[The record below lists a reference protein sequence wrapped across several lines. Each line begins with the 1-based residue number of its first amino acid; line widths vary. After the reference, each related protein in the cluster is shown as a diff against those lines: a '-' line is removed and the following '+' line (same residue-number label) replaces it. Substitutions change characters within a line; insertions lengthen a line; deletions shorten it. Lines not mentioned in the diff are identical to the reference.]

1 MYNRILVPI
10 ARDTN
15 MSLIMGFV
23 ENVLNPGGEVTVL
36 YVIPSEK
43 LPVSAVDWRQAMGA
57 ISEAQALSI
66 ARNMEVEYKVK
77 NNRSIAQG
85 ILREAAS
92 VAYDLI
98 LMSAPRAAPEAAP
111 KPARRGRLFG
121 SKIDEVVR
129 KSAVETVVLSYLP
142 DQPLSYNKI
151 LIPTSGYRH
160 ALRAAKIAGDLSWK
174 HGSQITV
181 MYVGSRKEEGNTVLN
196 PIVSDIEAG
205 GGKARPLFESGP
217 IADTIL
223 NEARKGYDIM
233 MIGATE
239 RPAYQEFLLGSTAD
253 RLVKDAP
260 CPVLMV
266 KTAGRTY

>member
-10 ARDTN
+10 AQNTD
-15 MSLIMGFV
+15 MGLVMGFV
-23 ENVLNPGGEVTVL
+23 ENVLSPGGEITLL

-43 LPVSAVDWRQAMGA
+43 LPVSAVDWRKAMGV

-66 ARNMEVEYKVK
+66 ARSMEVEYKVK
-77 NNRSIAQG
+77 NNRSVAQG
-85 ILREAAS
+85 ILREAVS

-98 LMSAPRAAPEAAP
+98 LMSAPKE
-111 KPARRGRLFG
+111 ARRGRLFG

-129 KSAVETVVLSYLP
+129 KSTVETVVLSYLP
-142 DQPLSYNKI
+142 GKTLSYDKI

-160 ALRAAKIAGDLSWK
+160 ALRAAKIAEDLSRK
-174 HGSQITV
+174 HGAEIMV
-181 MYVGSRKEEGNTVLN
+181 MYVGSRKDEADAVIN
-196 PIVSDIEAG
+196 PLVSDIEAS

-217 IADTIL
+217 IAETIL

-253 RLVKDAP
+253 RLVREAP

-266 KTAGRTY
+266 KTVGKPY

>member
-10 ARDTN
+10 AQNTN
-15 MSLIMGFV
+15 MSLVMGFV
-23 ENVLNPGGEVTVL
+23 ENVLNPGGEITLL
-36 YVIPSEK
+36 YVIPSDK
-43 LPVSAVDWRQAMGA
+43 LPVSAVDWRQAMGV

-66 ARNMEVEYKVK
+66 ARNMEVNYKVK
-77 NNRSIAQG
+77 NNPSVAQG
-85 ILREAAS
+85 ILKEAAS
-92 VAYDLI
+92 TAYDLI
-98 LMSAPRAAPEAAP
+98 LMSTP
-111 KPARRGRLFG
+111 KEARRGRLFG
-121 SKIDEVVR
+121 GKIDEVVR
-129 KSAVETVVLSYLP
+129 KSAAETVVLSYLS
-142 DQPLSYNKI
+142 DRPLSYDRI

-160 ALRAAKIAGDLSWK
+160 ALRAAKIAEDLSRK

-181 MYVGSRKEEGNTVLN
+181 MYVGSRKDEADAVIN
-196 PIVSDIEAG
+196 PLVSDIEAN

-223 NEARKGYDIM
+223 AEARKGYDIM

-253 RLVKDAP
+253 RLVRDAP

-266 KTAGRTY
+266 KTAGKTY

>member
-1 MYNRILVPI
+1 
-10 ARDTN
+10 
-15 MSLIMGFV
+15 V
-23 ENVLNPGGEVTVL
+23 ENVLSPGGEITLL

-43 LPVSAVDWRQAMGA
+43 LPVSAVDWRQAMNV
-57 ISEAQALSI
+57 ISEAQALSL
-66 ARNMEVEYKVK
+66 ARAMEVEYKVK
-77 NNRSIAQG
+77 NNRSIAHG

-92 VAYDLI
+92 AAYDLV
-98 LMSAPRAAPEAAP
+98 LMSAPKEAG
-111 KPARRGRLFG
+111 RGRLFG

-129 KSAVETVVLSYLP
+129 RSPIETVVLNYLP
-142 DQPLSYNKI
+142 NRALAYDQI

-160 ALRAAKIAGDLSWK
+160 ALRAAKIAEDMSRR

-181 MYVGSRKEEGNTVLN
+181 MYVGSRKDEADAVLN
-196 PIVSDIEAG
+196 PLVSDIEAA

-223 NEARKGYDIM
+223 AEARKGYDIM

-253 RLVKDAP
+253 RLVRDAP

-266 KTAGRTY
+266 KTTGWTY